1 MSRLQSAETILNAAE
16 IWKKRCLLGRG
27 SLFVTDQSLWTQERF
42 EELKRLRG
50 EDPDEGSAT
59 FWSRLRQQLDPGTP
73 EVKMLVAEMMW
84 VYWLIANPQ
93 SLSVENRRSR
103 LREIWEWSG
112 EAFPEENPLLQDDVL
127 GGGHVNVNSIQ
138 INRDLHYFSLVMHE
152 WTSCTQEQVNGL
164 VDDPWEFAAWLDGIS
179 LDDSDA
185 SPHMMRHSIL
195 YLLFPDSFE
204 PIVSSGHKKK
214 IIHLG
219 DRHAGAGDKPWVS
232 IDKAILDI
240 RRALEAVSGD
250 REVHF
255 YHQPY
260 REFWDD
266 EKADSWFRNQFGD
279 RNWWLMNMNV
289 DGERMWPGVFEDG
302 IASISWDHF
311 GDLRRSSEEIEQDLV
326 AWGYGPN
333 PVARKKFLWGFAN
346 EMEVGDVVI
355 ATRNK
360 GNYLLGWGRVTGEY
374 RYNPDASDF
383 RVHTRAVQWH
393 RCKQEIPLEPYWG
406 GWPSKRMIGYARK
419 RLHWVRL
426 CQWLVDSEPIP
437 PVDSEPVPPPRY
449 STSKA
454 CKDLF
459 IPRSRFERILNS
471 LKSRKNLILT
481 GPPGTGKTFMARRL
495 AWCLIGRK
503 DSQSIE
509 MVQFH
514 QSYAYEDFV
523 QGYRP
528 TDSGGFELRD
538 GVFHRFC
545 ERARRDPGT
554 PFVFMIDEINRGNLS
569 RIFGEL
575 LMLIENDKR
584 SQEYDL
590 SLTYSPDARF
600 HVPPNVHIL
609 GMMNTADRSLAL
621 VDYALRRRFAFVET
635 APAFGD
641 AEATRNFKNFLVRN
655 GVSRGLVDHIVQCM
669 RSLNQRIR
677 DDRELGAG
685 FEIGHSYFVPQ
696 GGGSGDD
703 QGAGEGE
710 DAAATPRPAY
720 NDAWYNTII
729 DTQIAPLLR
738 EYWFDSPTRA
748 GIDELR
754 RTTTA

>member
-1 MSRLQSAETILNAAE
+1 MARLQSAETILNAAE

-50 EDPDEGSAT
+50 ENSDEGSAT

-84 VYWLIANPQ
+84 VYWLIATPH
-93 SLSVENRRSR
+93 SRSIENRRSR

-112 EAFPEENPLLQDDVL
+112 EVFPEENPRLRDDVL
-127 GGGHVNVNSIQ
+127 GAGIVRVNSITT
-138 INRDLHYFSLVMHE
+138 NKDLHYFALVMHE
-152 WTSCTQEQVNGL
+152 WALCTQEQVNGL

-204 PIVSSGHKKK
+204 PIVSSQAKTEIYSGFWGSPPSDMIK
-214 IIHLG
+214 IDKTILKIRKYLQNHQDYYLNDELAEIHFYQKPFIEIWKSDQAKDWADGNLARSNRFWHMNTNPIGDWSQMVKDNVISVGFDDIGDANRSKSEIEHDMISHGLG
-219 DRHAGAGDKPWVS
+219 DDPVMHS
-232 IDKAILDI
+232 LC
-240 RRALEAVSGD
+240 L
-250 REVHF
+250 
-255 YHQPY
+255 Y
-260 REFWDD
+260 
-266 EKADSWFRNQFGD
+266 QFG
-279 RNWWLMNMNV
+279 
-289 DGERMWPGVFEDG
+289 
-302 IASISWDHF
+302 
-311 GDLRRSSEEIEQDLV
+311 
-326 AWGYGPN
+326 
-333 PVARKKFLWGFAN
+333 N
-346 EMEVGDVVI
+346 EMSKDDIVI
-355 ATRNK
+355 VTNGSDAIW
-360 GNYLLGWGRVTGEY
+360 GWGCVTGEY
-374 RYNPDASDF
+374 RYDVHGGRN
-383 RVHTRAVQWH
+383 RVHTRTVKWFPCPEDV
-393 RCKQEIPLEPYWG
+393 RFENLG
-406 GWPSKRMIGYARK
+406 GISPK
-419 RLHWVRL
+419 RLTGMDGWFQTIRHIS
-426 CQWLVDSEPIP
+426 WLLGDPSFRWTP
-437 PVDSEPVPPPRY
+437 SPPPSY
-449 STSKA
+449 STSEA

-459 IPRSRFERILNS
+459 IPRSRFERILDS

-528 TDSGGFELRD
+528 TDSGGFVLRD

-584 SQEYDL
+584 SQEYAL
-590 SLTYSPDARF
+590 SLTYSPNARF
-600 HVPPNVHIL
+600 YVPPNVHIL

-635 APAFGD
+635 APAFSD

-655 GVSRGLVDHIVQCM
+655 GVSQGLVDHIVQCM
-669 RSLNQRIR
+669 CSLNQRIR

-710 DAAATPRPAY
+710 EAAATPRPAY

-738 EYWFDSPTRA
+738 EYFFDSPTRA